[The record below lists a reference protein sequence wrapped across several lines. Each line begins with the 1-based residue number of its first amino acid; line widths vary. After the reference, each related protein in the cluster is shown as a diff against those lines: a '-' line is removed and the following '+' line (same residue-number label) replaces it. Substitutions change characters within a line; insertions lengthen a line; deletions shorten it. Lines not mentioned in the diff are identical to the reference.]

1 MAKHIELVLS
11 DDGRK
16 QALNSLRDF
25 AAQHMDE
32 ELTELQAVLLL
43 DHVLADLGPAIYNQ
57 ALQHA
62 RAFVEERAA
71 DLDAALH
78 RSEFPVSSRRK
89 R

>member
-1 MAKHIELVLS
+1 MAKHIELTLP
-11 DDGRK
+11 DEGRK

-25 AAQHMDE
+25 ATQHLDE
-32 ELTELQAVLLL
+32 ELTELQAMLLL
-43 DHVLADLGPAIYNQ
+43 DHVLADVGPAIYNQ

-78 RSEFPVSSRRK
+78 RAEFPVSSRRK